1 MPSMKSTR
9 ILVPIESTNETLQNR
24 SKSLFSMLDK
34 SQYNDSIIFEDLLHE
49 IKLLVDDYIEAIQ
62 VQIKQPTIFLKRE
75 PSHIWNNIFSPETLS
90 LWNANTDAQYILNAY
105 AAASYCS
112 SYMTKLDRS
121 MTSAFKKIC
130 REHEKSKIN
139 AIEMIRTLG
148 NIILNLQ
155 KMSAQQ
161 AVHIALSMPL
171 NSSSRKCVFIN
182 TSPSNE

>member
-1 MPSMKSTR
+1 MLERKPSDTW
-9 ILVPIESTNETLQNR
+9 TNSFAR
-24 SKSLFSMLDK
+24 D
-34 SQYNDSIIFEDLLHE
+34 IPE
-49 IKLLVDDYIEAIQ
+49 IWL
-62 VQIKQPTIFLKRE
+62 
-75 PSHIWNNIFSPETLS
+75 
-90 LWNANTDAQYILNAY
+90 ANTDSHFVLNSY

-148 NIILNLQ
+148 NTLLNLQ
-155 KMSAQQ
+155 QMSAQQ

-182 TSPSNE
+182 TSPSDERAFTLKPNFLLKQEPDNSEDIMCRSIIDYYVARPIAIKHICLVEFVAN